1 MLKGM
6 FKGIINKYKSAPE
19 IERITDEVKVKKMY
33 RLYRWR
39 MFYSMYIGYCVFY
52 FTRKNISPA
61 LHVFSKEMNISLLE
75 LGIMGSVFYCT
86 YGVGKF
92 ASGLLTDKT
101 NIRYLFTTGLLLA
114 SIVNIVFGTLQT
126 VWVMAFFWGLNGAFQ
141 SLGAPPCAK
150 GLVFWFSASERATK
164 WTIWSSAHTAGTF
177 TIGIMVAFLL
187 KYYGWQTAF
196 YVPGIIGV
204 VVSLFLFTKL
214 SDTPVSVGLPPIDE
228 YRNDPSPITKEKGL
242 THWETLKK
250 YVFANPYLWYLS
262 IANFFVYLIRFGTLD
277 WGTIFMYEVRGIDP
291 IQVAVMWSI
300 MPLFGVPGGIV
311 AGWLAD
317 KFWQGRC
324 TQINLIRLGLFPDPL
339 GRFKISGVLLSFFE
353 KRDTS
358 WALPRGS
365 LLYLTILA
373 FSIFG
378 FYVYAGVDHIFLTC
392 VFLGAIGFFVDGPQN
407 LVSGVQVSRITV
419 PEAVATANGFAGMF
433 GYVGAV
439 VSGVGFAAVTQ
450 VFGWKGMYGLCILAC
465 VLAGVFVTFV
475 WKKESSVHE
484 IAQKEKLASS

>member
-1 MLKGM
+1 ML
-6 FKGIINKYKSAPE
+6 KGIINKYKSAPE
-19 IERITDEVKVKKMY
+19 IARITDKTEVKK
-33 RLYRWR
+33 LYRKHRWS

-61 LHVFSKEMNISLLE
+61 LHVFSKEMGISLLE

-92 ASGLLTDKT
+92 LSGCLTDKT

-114 SIVNIVFGTLQT
+114 SIVNLIFGTLHT
-126 VWVMAFFWGLNGAFQ
+126 VWIMAFFWGLNGAFQ

-150 GLVFWFSASERATK
+150 GLVYWFSPSERATK
-164 WTIWSSAHTAGTF
+164 WTIWSSSHTAGTF
-177 TIGIMVAFLL
+177 TIGIIVAFLL
-187 KYYGWQTAF
+187 KYYGWQAAF

-214 SDTPVSVGLPPIDE
+214 RDTPVSMGLPPIDE
-228 YRNDPSPITKEKGL
+228 YHNDPAPIVKEKGL
-242 THWETLKK
+242 DHWSTLKK

-262 IANFFVYLIRFGTLD
+262 LANFFVYLIRFGTLD

-291 IQVAVMWSI
+291 IKVAVMWSI

-324 TQINLIRLGLFPDPL
+324 TQINIIYLVILG
-339 GRFKISGVLLSFFE
+339 
-353 KRDTS
+353 
-358 WALPRGS
+358 
-365 LLYLTILA
+365 
-373 FSIFG
+373 FSIWG
-378 FYVYAGVDHIFLTC
+378 FYVYAGVNNILLTC
-392 VFLGAIGFFVDGPQN
+392 IFLGAIGFFVDGPQN

-419 PEAVATANGFAGMF
+419 PEAVATANGVAGMF
-433 GYVGAV
+433 GYIGAV
-439 VSGVGFAAVTQ
+439 VSGVGFAAVTET
-450 VFGWKGMYGLCILAC
+450 FGWKGMYGLCILSC
-465 VLAGVFVTFV
+465 VLAGLFVLCV
-475 WKKESSVHE
+475 WKKESSIHK
-484 IAQKEKLASS
+484 AC